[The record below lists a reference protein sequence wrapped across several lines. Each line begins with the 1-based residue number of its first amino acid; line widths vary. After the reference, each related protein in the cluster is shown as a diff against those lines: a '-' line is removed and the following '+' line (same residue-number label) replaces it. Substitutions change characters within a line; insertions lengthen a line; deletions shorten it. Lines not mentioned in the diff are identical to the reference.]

1 MHKKKSS
8 KTASKL
14 LAAVIAAAMSLTM
27 LPATAMAVEGS
38 TRVGEGGLV
47 LNKTATLTD
56 NGTYTIDLEAYAT
69 GESVTIKTTKPT
81 DVVLVL
87 DVSGSMAD
95 NYTYVSGEAW
105 VSVKDRVSS
114 KPADAHHLC
123 ADGTYSPV
131 TWTNEGTANSTVRYT
146 CDRCKATRKWSV
158 PLWNTIPG
166 EGDNDS
172 WNLWRYTQTTTTKP
186 RIEALQEAAN
196 AFINGV
202 AQKNAE
208 LTDPE
213 QLHRVAIVKFA
224 DDSYG
229 EDNENTFNGNYN
241 HTQTVKT
248 LTVVDDSTKTE
259 LTDTIDALKPAG
271 ATAADYGLNKATAA
285 LGNLKDGREK
295 VVILFTD
302 GEPNH
307 QSGFDTTVATDTVN
321 SALTLKNGGAKI
333 YTISTFDNPDPADT
347 SSNMNKYMN
356 AVSSNYPT
364 ASATGNFNVTLGA
377 GGNNGYYKAANDSKQ
392 LSDIFTEI
400 SESIGTTTVT
410 LDENSVTKDI
420 LADGFIL
427 PEGYTANSVTVA
439 VDAYSGRDRDG
450 NRVFANAPQALTG
463 AVVDIGRNSIG
474 ISGFDFAGECLIDG
488 DKPNDSDFTA
498 AKQGKKLVITI
509 TGVEAVDITET
520 HKAVNTNNT
529 EDALSGIYEKADS
542 ANPAAVFPIPQ
553 TIFKSKTFVLDY
565 AKPVTLS
572 ASDWNMTSTTKI
584 GGNMAANQAV
594 VSAQYGNAVVES
606 GSSLTYTPDTMAW
619 GGYDSFYVF
628 GKTTDSSVTAVEA
641 NRNGNL
647 WSKISLLPAN
657 NVYFEDTFD
666 TISYAGDWS
675 TDGTSAGNTETAN
688 NAVHGWI
695 DSMAD
700 DSTYSD
706 GTAAYSNTA
715 NSTATFTFTGTGV
728 DVYSRTNSGTGYVK
742 AQLSQNGKLIKSQ
755 VVNSQSV
762 SGDYYQIPTISFS
775 GLKHGTYTVKLT
787 VGTNA
792 NYYLDGIRVYNP
804 LSEAQENDSVVSVAY
819 GDEIGATFMEVRDI
833 LIDAKMV
840 DDKLPEGAQ
849 FDGSAV
855 FLDKLEEVTGAE
867 SYIVAEYEDYGP
879 KNEVYLSHDQAI
891 VFNVGDPDANPNAHY
906 YIGLKAPNGATK
918 ATVTD
923 GNSNTKTVPIN
934 AASDLYYKVVPSSEG
949 MIEIK
954 NTGENLLS
962 ITKLRRTGDA
972 SDAEVFGL
980 LRVSD
985 AVAYANSFDSL
996 SNISDEDNTVTK
1008 PEKPEISKPDR
1019 PEHNKPQQKPGYHK
1033 DWFKNLFHGF
1043 GDWFRG

>member
-14 LAAVIAAAMSLTM
+14 LAAMLAAAMSLTL
-27 LPATAMAVEGS
+27 LPTTAMAVEGS
-38 TRVGEGGLV
+38 TREGEGDLV

-105 VSVKDRVSS
+105 VSVKDYVRDTPS
-114 KPADAHHLC
+114 DAHHLC

-131 TWTNEGTANSTVRYT
+131 TWTKEGTANSTVRYT

-158 PLWNTIPG
+158 PLWNRIPG
-166 EGDNDS
+166 EGDDDS

-196 AFINGV
+196 AFIDGV

-229 EDNENTFNGNYN
+229 EDNKNTFNESGYN

-259 LTDTIDALKPAG
+259 LTDAIDALVAAG

-285 LGNLKDGREK
+285 LGNLNDGREK

-488 DKPNDSDFTA
+488 DKPNDNDFTA

-509 TGVEAVDITET
+509 TGVEAADITET
-520 HKAVNTNNT
+520 DKAVNTN
-529 EDALSGIYEKADS
+529 DALSGIYENAAS

-553 TIFKSKTFVLDY
+553 TIFKSKAFVLDY
-565 AKPVTLS
+565 AKPVTLN
-572 ASDWNMTSTTKI
+572 ASNWGMTSTTKI
-584 GGNMAANQAV
+584 GGDMAANQAA
-594 VSAQYGNAVVES
+594 VSTQYGNAEVEG
-606 GSSLTYTPDTMAW
+606 GSSLTYTPDMMAW

-657 NVYFEDTFD
+657 NVYFEDTFES
-666 TISYAGDWS
+666 IAYS
-675 TDGTSAGNTETAN
+675 DGWKQDQEGSNDVAVKNDSA

-695 DSMAD
+695 ASMAD
-700 DSTYSD
+700 DETYSD

-775 GLKHGTYTVKLT
+775 GLEHGTYTVKLT
-787 VGTNA
+787 VGTSA

-819 GDEIGATFMEVRDI
+819 GDEIGATFMEVRDV
-833 LIDAKMV
+833 L
-840 DDKLPEGAQ
+840 
-849 FDGSAV
+849 
-855 FLDKLEEVTGAE
+855 LDAE
-867 SYIVAEYEDYGP
+867 SFGTTTEGQGVVFIDHLKGGSSDVGTYEDYGP
-879 KNEVYLSHDQAI
+879 KNEVYLSSEQAI
-891 VFNVGDPDANPNAHY
+891 VFNVVDPDANY
-906 YIGLKAPNGATK
+906 YIGLKAPAGATK

-923 GNSNTKTVPIN
+923 DDGKTKDVNIG
-934 AASDLYYKVVPSSEG
+934 AASDLYYAITPSSEG

-954 NTGENLLS
+954 NTGANLLS

-972 SDAEVFGL
+972 PDAEVFGL

-985 AVAYANSFDSL
+985 AVAYANSFESL
-996 SNISDEDNTVTK
+996 SNISDGDSTVTE
-1008 PEKPEISKPDR
+1008 PETPEISKPDR